1 MLAYLNFDEVEI
13 KSGRSICGYADM
25 KKFIEL
31 IELVCLWATW
41 VIWALN
47 SKCHMVQ
54 ARTER

>member
-13 KSGRSICGYADM
+13 KSGRSICGYADV

-41 VIWALN
+41 VI
-47 SKCHMVQ
+47 
-54 ARTER
+54 